1 MSDDEANSSNEWSA
15 LDAFE
20 GTFEAVN
27 VTSEAVRW
35 AREQFRDANSFG
47 AFVAMRIPT
56 VTHNDLEP
64 GMRKG
69 KPFIRKSKRL
79 LEAEASWKAHLGSL
93 RDRLANYGT
102 RLPLSGPL
110 VAKVQ
115 FLFEAD
121 EAHPAGTPHAG
132 KPDLDNVEKTFWDAM
147 ARVGIVE
154 DDRLVFHKDVT
165 KAYDAVP
172 GVRIEIA
179 RWEG

>member
-1 MSDDEANSSNEWSA
+1 MTYSNEWSA

-20 GTFEAVN
+20 GTFEIEGDM
-27 VTSEAVRW
+27 SEAVRRI
-35 AREQFRDANSFG
+35 AEQFRDANSIR
-47 AFVAMRIPT
+47 AFVAMRVPT
-56 VTHNDLEP
+56 VTHNDLKP

-69 KPFIRKSKRL
+69 KPYIRKSARL
-79 LEAEASWKAHLGSL
+79 LDAEASWEAHLGPL
-93 RDRLANYGT
+93 GDRLADLGAK
-102 RLPLSGPL
+102 LPLSGPL

-121 EAHPAGTPHAG
+121 ETHPARTPHVG

-147 ARVGIVE
+147 VRTGLLE